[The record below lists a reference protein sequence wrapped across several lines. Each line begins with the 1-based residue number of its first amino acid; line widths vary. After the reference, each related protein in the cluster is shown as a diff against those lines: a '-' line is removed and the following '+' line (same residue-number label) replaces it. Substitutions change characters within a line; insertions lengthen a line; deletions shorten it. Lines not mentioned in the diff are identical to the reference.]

1 MWSKNQTNDF
11 VICHSWATIG
21 KRMGV
26 STNVLQEALGH
37 ADLATTEA
45 YLDYFE
51 DKVVDEAN
59 EKIVH

>member
-1 MWSKNQTNDF
+1 
-11 VICHSWATIG
+11 
-21 KRMGV
+21 MGI

-37 ADLATTEA
+37 ADLATTDG

-59 EKIVH
+59 ERITI

>member
-1 MWSKNQTNDF
+1 
-11 VICHSWATIG
+11 
-21 KRMGV
+21 MGI

-59 EKIVH
+59 ESIVT